1 MKSYLNKNKAL
12 LFLPMA
18 LLPFVILIFYVLG
31 GGENAK
37 KENRNNENREN
48 QEGANYLLPEAEKS
62 IEIFDKL
69 EAYEQQGVIASPLWR
84 DGLLVN
90 DSMKIAGEGMLYP
103 SDSIQNNESLFG
115 QTYENLLAHI
125 KQKEIEIKKELSGQQ
140 DENQRTNSE
149 TGYRKVT
156 KRSLNTKSNSE
167 KGDLETQYQ
176 SQPPPVFQ
184 TTGIEELDKVFDENI
199 VLTRQNDSLLFGLE
213 RAEARLLL
221 LEQKQNAGFTLEKR
235 SVSGFKNEKVKN
247 SLIKAEVYETTT
259 VMDGNRVKLRLLEDV
274 WINGIKLK
282 KNTFIYGVCKI
293 KNERLH
299 IQITQLPVK
308 GSFLPVD
315 LMIYDLDGLPGLY
328 VPDNVARKVMKDV
341 GGSTNTS
348 SLFGIS
354 NDPLTYAGIRAAD
367 RTAQTLLKRVRL
379 KKVTIKKNTLVYLIN
394 QK

>member
-90 DSMKIAGEGMLYP
+90 DSMKIAGEGMLYQ

-149 TGYRKVT
+149 TG
-156 KRSLNTKSNSE
+156 
-167 KGDLETQYQ
+167 
-176 SQPPPVFQ
+176 
-184 TTGIEELDKVFDENI
+184 
-199 VLTRQNDSLLFGLE
+199 
-213 RAEARLLL
+213 
-221 LEQKQNAGFTLEKR
+221 
-235 SVSGFKNEKVKN
+235 
-247 SLIKAEVYETTT
+247 
-259 VMDGNRVKLRLLEDV
+259 
-274 WINGIKLK
+274 
-282 KNTFIYGVCKI
+282 
-293 KNERLH
+293 
-299 IQITQLPVK
+299 
-308 GSFLPVD
+308 
-315 LMIYDLDGLPGLY
+315 
-328 VPDNVARKVMKDV
+328 
-341 GGSTNTS
+341 
-348 SLFGIS
+348 
-354 NDPLTYAGIRAAD
+354 
-367 RTAQTLLKRVRL
+367 
-379 KKVTIKKNTLVYLIN
+379 
-394 QK
+394 